1 MNIVKTTKL
10 FYGEYPYKITFKR
23 LYGFPNKNLIQK
35 AFPSNLLGEDKWWF
49 DFPQEDSDRQ
59 RRTNCFQYLK
69 SLEGTKFNNGA
80 NTHVYFLDRKTF
92 ELALS
97 RYPDLQKEANEPL
110 IDNIVSVLN
119 SYDERIAVRKTLYFK
134 KHRYKVVF
142 RGNIHFFDHNGPHLW
157 EMYKDNPNYQLNSNM
172 RKFDKLK
179 FTGRHSPYNLYAIY
193 CREKI
198 DLELVSFVSSES
210 ISTITK
216 AVLLHEIDK

>member
-1 MNIVKTTKL
+1 MRLPLNIVKTTKL

-119 SYDERIAVRKTLYFK
+119 RYDERIA
-134 KHRYKVVF
+134 
-142 RGNIHFFDHNGPHLW
+142 